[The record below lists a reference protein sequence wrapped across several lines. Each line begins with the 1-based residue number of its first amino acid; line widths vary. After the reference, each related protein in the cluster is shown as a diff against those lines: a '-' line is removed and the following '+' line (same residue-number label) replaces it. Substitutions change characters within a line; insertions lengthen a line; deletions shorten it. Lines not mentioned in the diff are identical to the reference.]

1 MTLGFYTQTLRR
13 EKAIEKCH
21 QYLERKYFHYKIV
34 NTSKSSAKHEG

>member
-1 MTLGFYTQTLRR
+1 MTLGFYTQ
-13 EKAIEKCH
+13 KAIEKCH